1 MPLVHTSAGV
11 LEFESL
17 RDLLRGYT
25 SSPLGS
31 GRIATLAPSTD
42 RSWIELQQQ
51 LTSEIR
57 EFSVSTLEKLG
68 GELSR
73 GDEISTRA
81 TQLFMENQRLA
92 RAMKLKGWV
101 NILGRD
107 EDVVYLVGE
116 AGEGR
121 RLAAVVRFRGSA
133 TPQLEDGRNQPLPD
147 NVAVRY
153 KARQIAIVT
162 GTSARP

>member
-31 GRIATLAPSTD
+31 GRIATLAPSKD

-57 EFSVSTLEKLG
+57 EF
-68 GELSR
+68 
-73 GDEISTRA
+73 
-81 TQLFMENQRLA
+81 
-92 RAMKLKGWV
+92 
-101 NILGRD
+101 
-107 EDVVYLVGE
+107 
-116 AGEGR
+116 R
-121 RLAAVVRFRGSA
+121 RLVAASNLRDCWMLGS
-133 TPQLEDGRNQPLPD
+133 
-147 NVAVRY
+147 
-153 KARQIAIVT
+153 
-162 GTSARP
+162 